1 MQKKDK
7 ILATGFDFM
16 NCAELHLNPN
26 NIDNYAGREPVY
38 VADKDIFRRSGA
50 VI

>member
-38 VADKDIFRRSGA
+38 VQTRIYFADLEP
-50 VI
+50 